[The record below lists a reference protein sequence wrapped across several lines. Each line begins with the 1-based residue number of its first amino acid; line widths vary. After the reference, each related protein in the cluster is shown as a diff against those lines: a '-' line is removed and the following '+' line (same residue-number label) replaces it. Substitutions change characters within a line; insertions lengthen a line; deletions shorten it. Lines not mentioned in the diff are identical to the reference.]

1 MSVAEQRPVSRF
13 FVFIAVALGL
23 LGGIHYYLWAR
34 LVRDP
39 RWAAPWGTVGGTLLA
54 LLLLSVPVSL
64 ILGRGQGDLRRGF
77 AWAGYVWLGV
87 MFLLLT
93 VLVSTDLL
101 RLVAAIGRRIAAMPA
116 FDPQRRTT
124 LARLTAAATGLLVS
138 GLATVALRSVRHPV
152 EVRRVRVALDRLPPE
167 QDGFRIVQL
176 TDVHVGPTIGRAFVE
191 QIVARANALEPD
203 LIAITGDLVDG
214 GVPELASA
222 IEPFGGLRA
231 RHGVYFV
238 TGNHEYFSGA
248 DAWLN
253 ELNRLGIRVLRNERV
268 PIGNAAGG
276 FDLAGVDDRS
286 SARFGGLAPEA
297 ALARALADRDPRREL
312 VLLAHQPRTLLD
324 AEPFDVGLQIS
335 GHTHGG
341 QMWPFN
347 FVVQLQQPF
356 VAGLHRR
363 GRAQIYVSRGTGYWG
378 PPMRLGAPAE
388 ITEIRLECA
397 PGTAAGT
404 APA

>member
-1 MSVAEQRPVSRF
+1 VSRF
-13 FVFIAVALGL
+13 FAFIAVAVGL

-39 RWAAPWGTVGGTLLA
+39 RWAAPWTTSGGTLLA
-54 LLLLSVPVSL
+54 LLFLSVPASL
-64 ILGRGQGDLRRGF
+64 ILGRGQGDLRREL
-77 AWAGYVWLGV
+77 AYAGYVWLGV

-93 VLVSTDLL
+93 VLVSIDVL
-101 RLVAAIGRRIAAMPA
+101 RLLAGVGRRIAAAPPI
-116 FDPQRRTT
+116 DLQRRTL
-124 LARLTAAATGLLVS
+124 LARLTAATTGLLVG
-138 GLATVALRSVRHPV
+138 GLAGAALRAVRKPV

-176 TDVHVGPTIGRAFVE
+176 TDIHVGPTIGRAFVE
-191 QIVARANALEPD
+191 QIVARANALDPD

-214 GVPELASA
+214 GVAELAPA
-222 IEPFGGLRA
+222 VEPLGGLRA

-248 DAWLN
+248 EAWMK

-268 PIGNAAGG
+268 SIGNAAAG
-276 FDLAGVDDRS
+276 FDLAGVEDRS
-286 SARFGGLAPEA
+286 AVRYGGPAPDA
-297 ALARALADRDPRREL
+297 ALARALAARDTRREL

-324 AEPFDVGLQIS
+324 ASSFDVGLQLS

-347 FVVQLQQPF
+347 FIVQLQQPF

-363 GRAQIYVSRGTGYWG
+363 GRSQIYVSRGTGYWG

-397 PGTAAGT
+397 RNTPADTAV
-404 APA
+404 